1 MFSSASN
8 DCHYIN
14 TQDIQSIIDAW
25 TQLIQGFVDQGW
37 DAYLVSVLFHQLAGS
52 RKTKIIQM
60 NQEITRVYN
69 RLGTRMIRDPK
80 SPKWAKYLP
89 IGVFVPDYP
98 VPKFRKETK
107 STILDV
113 SINDGQHM
121 GGIILANKWGRI
133 RSDLGDHFS
142 DEKDMYE
149 TRKIRSIGI
158 KPITYGLPA
167 VVDYTFKSLKRR
179 TSTIDDVLV
188 LNWGGMRGVQK
199 GRGAGSSA
207 PVGGQKAPPGRL
219 RSESGVKF

>member
-1 MFSSASN
+1 MFSSAFN
-8 DCHYIN
+8 DCHYIS
-14 TQDIQSIIDAW
+14 TQDIQRIIDGW

-60 NQEITRVYN
+60 HQELGRVYN
-69 RLGTRMIRDPK
+69 RLGTRMIRNPR

-89 IGVFVPDYP
+89 IGIFAPDLP
-98 VPKFRKETK
+98 VPKSRKGEK

-133 RSDLGDHFS
+133 RGDLGDHFS
-142 DEKDMYE
+142 KKKHQYE
-149 TRKIRSIGI
+149 TGKIRSIGI
-158 KPITYGLPA
+158 KPITHSLPSA
-167 VVDYTFKSLKRR
+167 VDYTFKSIKRR

-188 LNWGGMRGVQK
+188 LNWGGLRGVQQ
-199 GRGAGSSA
+199 GRGAGSNV
-207 PVGGQKAPPGRL
+207 PVGGPKALPGRL
-219 RSESGVKF
+219 RSKSGVKF

>member
-14 TQDIQSIIDAW
+14 TQDIQRIIDGW
-25 TQLIQGFVDQGW
+25 TQLIQGFFDQGW
-37 DAYLVSVLFHQLAGS
+37 DVYLVSILFHQLAGS

-60 NQEITRVYN
+60 HQEIERVYN
-69 RLGTRMIRDPK
+69 RLGTRMIRDPW
-80 SPKWAKYLP
+80 SPKWAEYLP
-89 IGVFVPDYP
+89 IGIFAPNYP
-98 VPKFRKETK
+98 VPKSRKGEK

-142 DEKDMYE
+142 KEKDLYE
-149 TRKIRSIGI
+149 AGKVRSIGI
-158 KPITYGLPA
+158 KPITDSLPTA
-167 VVDYTFKSLKRR
+167 VDYTFKSLKRR

>member
-14 TQDIQSIIDAW
+14 TQDIQRIIDAW

-69 RLGTRMIRDPK
+69 RLGTRMIRNPK

-149 TRKIRSIGI
+149 TGKIRSIGI

-188 LNWGGMRGVQK
+188 LNWGGLRDVQK

-207 PVGGQKAPPGRL
+207 SRADGEYGPL
-219 RSESGVKF
+219 SSSSSL